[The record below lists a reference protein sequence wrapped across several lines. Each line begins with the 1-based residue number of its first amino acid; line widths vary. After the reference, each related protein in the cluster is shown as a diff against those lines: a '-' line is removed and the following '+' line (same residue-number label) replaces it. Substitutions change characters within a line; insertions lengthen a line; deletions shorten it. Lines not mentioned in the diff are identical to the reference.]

1 MHIYFGY
8 ILTTKR
14 VCYMMWVTK
23 AKGLKTLKTK
33 GREQMKL
40 TYAQAQNDAGLFR
53 QWLAE
58 NYGSHFL
65 FGGTHHMEQM
75 ARTAIRRLAKM
86 SGNEPLLVRA
96 TAANDWLEA
105 DGEVAAGFRVWSTL
119 SGIATCLATLP
130 SIAEVADYL
139 NQNPSLNRDF
149 MYIEVMH

>member
-1 MHIYFGY
+1 M
-8 ILTTKR
+8 T
-14 VCYMMWVTK
+14 
-23 AKGLKTLKTK
+23 
-33 GREQMKL
+33 KL
-40 TYAQAQNDAGLFR
+40 TYTQVRNDAGLYR
-53 QWLAE
+53 QWLAQD
-58 NYGSHFL
+58 YGSHFL
-65 FGGTHHMEQM
+65 FGGTYDAEKM
-75 ARTAIRRLAKM
+75 ARAAIRRLAKM

-119 SGIATCLATLP
+119 SGIAACLATLP